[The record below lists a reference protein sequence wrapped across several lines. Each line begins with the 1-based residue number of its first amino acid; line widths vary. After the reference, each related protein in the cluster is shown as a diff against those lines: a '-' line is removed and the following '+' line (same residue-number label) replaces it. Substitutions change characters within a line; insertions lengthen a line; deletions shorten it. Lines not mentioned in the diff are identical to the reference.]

1 MDTRYC
7 KNWCGRANAEYEHI
21 DCYFFPQIMFESL
34 RSNSFRIL
42 KCIHVT
48 LYFLWR
54 YWYSHQLLLPVVD
67 LKREERFADGVVL
80 AEVLVVAV
88 DEISERHVHGHSVP
102 AFQAT
107 VVRLRDDARLNQASI
122 QPLEVAQKTVQFF
135 RAKVFSG
142 LKKFCEEMVVQ
153 HVIWRYKK

>member
-1 MDTRYC
+1 MLNTNTLIAVFSH
-7 KNWCGRANAEYEHI
+7 K
-21 DCYFFPQIMFESL
+21 FMFESL
-34 RSNSFRIL
+34 RSKSLRIL

-48 LYFLWR
+48 LHFLCG
-54 YWYSHQLLLPVVD
+54 YSHQLLLPVVD

-107 VVRLRDDARLNQASI
+107 VVRLRDDARLDQASI
-122 QPLEVAQKTVQFF
+122 QPLEVAQKTAQFF

>member
-1 MDTRYC
+1 M
-7 KNWCGRANAEYEHI
+7 ANLNTNTLIVIFSHK
-21 DCYFFPQIMFESL
+21 FMFESL
-34 RSNSFRIL
+34 RSNSLRIL

-48 LYFLWR
+48 LHFLR
-54 YWYSHQLLLPVVD
+54 RYSHQLLLPVVD
-67 LKREERFADGVVL
+67 LKREKRFADGVVL

-88 DEISERHVHGHSVP
+88 DEISERHVHRHSVP

-153 HVIWRYKK
+153 HVI